1 MPVMTGLELL
11 KRIRSEPWCKSLP
24 YLMLTSEANMS
35 QVLQAIDEQVNRYLL
50 KPFTAVDLEKKVKQ
64 CLLKNI
70 EK

>member
-1 MPVMTGLELL
+1 
-11 KRIRSEPWCKSLP
+11 
-24 YLMLTSEANMS
+24 MS